1 MIATPDPQELPTLHP
16 TGNFVICAE
25 FARSRNRK
33 SADFDGNHRLLV
45 TRLHHQFSVK
55 KPVVATHFSF
65 HIRSKRLTCHARRNT
80 GPTYFTTHSHTL
92 FTVAKCRAAIM
103 LEPKRRQHAAK
114 LLLTSTSTVTFA
126 SCKSSLDAKTP
137 PKRSPNPQLEQVD
150 NDFVFFTLMRTGLSN
165 GGSGATTTILAAV
178 FSH

>member
-1 MIATPDPQELPTLHP
+1 MEIT
-16 TGNFVICAE
+16 
-25 FARSRNRK
+25 
-33 SADFDGNHRLLV
+33 DFDGNHRLLV
-45 TRLHHQFSVK
+45 TRLHHQSSVK

-65 HIRSKRLTCHARRNT
+65 HIRSKRLTCQARRNT
-80 GPTYFTTHSHTL
+80 GPTYFTAHSHTL
-92 FTVAKCRAAIM
+92 FTVAKCRTVPIM

-114 LLLTSTSTVTFA
+114 LSLTSTSTVTFA
-126 SCKSSLDAKTP
+126 SCKSSHDAKTP

-150 NDFVFFTLMRTGLSN
+150 NDFVSSQDCCWHPHTSKDVSSSFFTLMRTGLSN